1 MISSA
6 AIASTITQVQV
17 LSSSI
22 LANEANSLNLWPEE
36 HSQRRA
42 FRVDLG
48 QPSGGSGENRC
59 GSRGPLEFSASRG
72 SHKTLASPSRTSQTD
87 LAPKPYI
94 WLLIAD
100 CDGQGNGQAIG
111 YPLPGWRACIPSNA
125 AAYADALEMG
135 A

>member
-48 QPSGGSGENRC
+48 QPSGGLGKVRC
-59 GSRGPLEFSASRG
+59 GARGPLKLPRHPDFRG
-72 SHKTLASPSRTSQTD
+72 SHNTLILPELRQ
-87 LAPKPYI
+87 PI
-94 WLLIAD
+94 RR
-100 CDGQGNGQAIG
+100 QGRISGRG
-111 YPLPGWRACIPSNA
+111 
-125 AAYADALEMG
+125 
-135 A
+135 

>member
-42 FRVDLG
+42 FRVFSAGL
-48 QPSGGSGENRC
+48 SGDRGDIRC
-59 GSRGPLEFSASRG
+59 GSRGPLEFSGSRG
-72 SHKTLASPSRTSQTD
+72 SHKTLVLPELR
-87 LAPKPYI
+87 KPF
-94 WLLIAD
+94 
-100 CDGQGNGQAIG
+100 
-111 YPLPGWRACIPSNA
+111 RR
-125 AAYADALEMG
+125 
-135 A
+135 